1 MNSLRDT
8 FRTSIGKKLL
18 MAVTGLGFCIFLLIH
33 LLGNLTLY
41 FSREAFESYVEH
53 LHALGPLITVA
64 ELGLLLFL
72 IIHVTTGALLF
83 FQNARARPQRYVV
96 NKRAGGRTIGSM
108 TAPYTGFL
116 ILLFV
121 ILHLLTF
128 HFVEHPQGL
137 VFNTVAST
145 FSSLFYVLLYMA
157 AMIVVALHVRHGFWS
172 LFQTL
177 GANHPKY
184 MPLIQGAGIVFAL
197 FLLIGFGLIPVY
209 IAWLI

>member
-1 MNSLRDT
+1 MNSLIDT
-8 FRTSIGKKLL
+8 FSTSIGKKLM

-41 FSREAFESYVEH
+41 VGRQTFESYVEH

-72 IIHVTTGALLF
+72 IIHVSTGAVLF
-83 FQNARARPQRYVV
+83 LQNRQARPERYVV
-96 NKRAGGRTIGSM
+96 NKRAGGRTIGSA

-121 ILHLLTF
+121 IFHLFTF
-128 HFVEHPQGL
+128 HFVEHPDGL
-137 VFNTVAST
+137 VFNTVAAT
-145 FSSLFYVLLYMA
+145 FSNLFLVLLYVA
-157 AMIVVALHVRHGFWS
+157 AMIVVAIHVRHGFWS

-177 GANHPKY
+177 GANHIKY
-184 MPLIQGAGIVFAL
+184 MPIIQGAGIVFAL
-197 FLLIGFGLIPVY
+197 LLGFGFGLIPIY
-209 IAWLI
+209 IAI